1 MTETGDAPGA
11 AITMAAITIDD
22 FIKLDIRA
30 GTVCAAE
37 PLAGARKPAIALRI
51 DFGPEIGV
59 KESSAQITGLYRPDA
74 LIGRQVAAV
83 VNLPSRRI
91 GRFVSEVLVLG
102 FPDADGRVV
111 LIACE
116 RPVPDGARLY

>member
-1 MTETGDAPGA
+1 MTETGGAPG
-11 AITMAAITIDD
+11 AAITIDD
-22 FIKLDIRA
+22 FIKLDIRG
-30 GTVCAAE
+30 GTVRAAEPLAAE

-51 DFGPEIGV
+51 DFGPELGV
-59 KESSAQITGLYRPDA
+59 KESSAQITELCRPDV
-74 LIGRQVAAV
+74 LVGRQVAAV
-83 VNLPSRRI
+83 VNLPERRI